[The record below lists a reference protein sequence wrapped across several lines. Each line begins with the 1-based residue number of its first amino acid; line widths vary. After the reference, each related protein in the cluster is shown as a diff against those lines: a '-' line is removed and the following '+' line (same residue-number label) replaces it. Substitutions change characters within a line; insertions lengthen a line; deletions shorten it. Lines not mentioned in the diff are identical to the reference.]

1 MTGQL
6 VVDADG
12 HIFEPDD
19 VWTKRMDARRWR
31 DWIPHKELHDGCYEI
46 TYTGG
51 VVRSGGRELQDRMA
65 AAVGLSP
72 QEFYDLTIS
81 LRRPGGNEPAA
92 RLADMDADGIDVL
105 VAYPTAGL
113 AIGLVPEEDYA
124 TALAGFYPRQR
135 PILLGL
141 AAAVGLSR
149 VYLGHHFVSDVLV
162 GAGLGA
168 GLGALAGGLLGARVR
183 QPADL
188 GAAAEGGAADGDR
201 TGAVGGPAAAVPDRG
216 GLLVEPEQDQV

>member
-1 MTGQL
+1 MAVTL
-6 VVDADG
+6 
-12 HIFEPDD
+12 
-19 VWTKRMDARRWR
+19 DARLYVL
-31 DWIPHKELHDGCYEI
+31 INGLPHTAYWDDQISLLSDLGKGIGWVSASCWLALCDG
-46 TYTGG
+46 T
-51 VVRSGGRELQDRMA
+51 RGRRAGLAASSAMF
-65 AAVGLSP
+65 AAVGLVQGP
-72 QEFYDLTIS
+72 LKTYLPRQ
-81 LRRPGGNEPAA
+81 RPFVH
-92 RLADMDADGIDVL
+92 RLAYVVGVEPIDASFPSGH
-105 VAYPTAGL
+105 TAGSF
-113 AIGLVPEEDYA
+113 AAA

-141 AAAVGLSR
+141 AAGVGLSR

>member
-1 MTGQL
+1 MAVTL
-6 VVDADG
+6 
-12 HIFEPDD
+12 
-19 VWTKRMDARRWR
+19 DARLYVLINGLPHTAYWDDQISLLSDLGKGIGWVSASCWLALR
-31 DWIPHKELHDGCYEI
+31 DG
-46 TYTGG
+46 T
-51 VVRSGGRELQDRMA
+51 RGRRAGLAASSAMF
-65 AAVGLSP
+65 AAVGLVQGP
-72 QEFYDLTIS
+72 LKTYLPRQ
-81 LRRPGGNEPAA
+81 RPFVH
-92 RLADMDADGIDVL
+92 RLAYVVGVEPIDASFPSGH
-105 VAYPTAGL
+105 TAGSF
-113 AIGLVPEEDYA
+113 AAA